1 LIVSDVVM
9 PDMNGIDA
17 SIAIRS
23 FLPQCKILLF
33 SGQANTANLL
43 KQSRNSSH
51 SFELLAKPI
60 PPADL
65 IAKLR
70 DYAGLQA
77 AV

>member
-1 LIVSDVVM
+1 M
-9 PDMNGIDA
+9 PDMNGLDA

-43 KQSRNSSH
+43 QRSRNSGH
-51 SFELLAKPI
+51 SFELFAKPI